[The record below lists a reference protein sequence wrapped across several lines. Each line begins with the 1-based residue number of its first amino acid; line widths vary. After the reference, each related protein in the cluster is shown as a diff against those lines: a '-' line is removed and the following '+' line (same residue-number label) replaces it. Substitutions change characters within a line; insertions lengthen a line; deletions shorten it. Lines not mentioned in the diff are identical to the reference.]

1 MRNVRKWQRENAM
14 LLSHLDPLLNRF
26 VQRKVKTRI
35 NGHEEEEV
43 FEYCQQLNNSWGVA
57 MLGTAIMKL
66 QTLSTDLKR
75 MADDTP
81 DVDVLTLKLSSK
93 ADDCGDLIGELTA
106 IANGLPQSAYR
117 DNLAATLQELRTCY
131 AAGCFIATLFL
142 AAKVLEF
149 CLKIILT
156 NSTVPPDKW
165 KPLGLGK
172 LIGCVRDNCV
182 EVQLLDGL
190 GAIANLIN
198 DNRNPAV
205 HATERNPIP
214 SKEQANMVIYAMADV
229 MKRTFGQKTGP

>member
-1 MRNVRKWQRENAM
+1 M
-14 LLSHLDPLLNRF
+14 
-26 VQRKVKTRI
+26 
-35 NGHEEEEV
+35 
-43 FEYCQQLNNSWGVA
+43 
-57 MLGTAIMKL
+57 
-66 QTLSTDLKR
+66 
-75 MADDTP
+75 
-81 DVDVLTLKLSSK
+81 
-93 ADDCGDLIGELTA
+93 TA

-165 KPLGLGK
+165 KPLGLWK